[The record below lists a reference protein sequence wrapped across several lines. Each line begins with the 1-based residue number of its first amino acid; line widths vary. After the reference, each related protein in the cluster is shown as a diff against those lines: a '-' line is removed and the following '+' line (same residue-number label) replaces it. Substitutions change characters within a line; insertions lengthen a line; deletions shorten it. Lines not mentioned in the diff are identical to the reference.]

1 MTMGRVAGK
10 TAIVTGGAA
19 GIGRACAPALAREG
33 ARVAVADVDEAGG
46 ADTAS
51 AIGTDGGE
59 AFFRRA
65 DVGVTADMREL
76 VRAAADRWGR
86 LDVLVNNAG
95 VAIPGSVTDISE
107 EDWER
112 VLNVNLSGMW
122 RGMRFAIP
130 EMLKTGGGSV
140 INTSSVQSLVGFRGW
155 AGYAASKGGINGLTR
170 QVAVDYAAQ
179 GLRVEEVQR
188 RGIDR
193 HVDGVPLL
201 DLAVGAEPRDEN
213 ALLRAGVLLKRGQR
227 VVAQVGGQFPGV
239 FSDDRGGVHG
249 EVDEDLVPHV
259 LAEVDHGPHAP
270 VGGSSRLQRRV
281 SERLRPDAHH
291 HWLT

>member
-19 GIGRACAPALAREG
+19 GIGRACALALAREG

-179 GLRVEEVQR
+179 GIRVNAVLPGTILTPMNERILATAADASRVERDWLSLHPVGRLGQPEEVAGVVLFLASDESSFITGELIR
-188 RGIDR
+188 
-193 HVDGVPLL
+193 VDGGL
-201 DLAVGAEPRDEN
+201 
-213 ALLRAGVLLKRGQR
+213 
-227 VVAQVGGQFPGV
+227 VV
-239 FSDDRGGVHG
+239 R
-249 EVDEDLVPHV
+249 
-259 LAEVDHGPHAP
+259 
-270 VGGSSRLQRRV
+270 
-281 SERLRPDAHH
+281 
-291 HWLT
+291 T

>member
-10 TAIVTGGAA
+10 VAIVTGGAA
-19 GIGRACAPALAREG
+19 GIGRACALALAREG

-46 ADTAS
+46 VETAS
-51 AIGTDGGE
+51 AIRADGGE

-76 VRAAADRWGR
+76 VQEAAGRWGR

-95 VAIPGSVTDISE
+95 VAISGSVTEISE

-112 VLNVNLSGMW
+112 VLSVNLSGVW

-140 INTSSVQSLVGFRGW
+140 INTSSVQSVVGFRGW

-170 QVAVDYAAQ
+170 QAAVDYADR
-179 GLRVEEVQR
+179 GIRVNAVLPGTILTPMNERILATAPDPSEVERDWLSLHPVGRLGQPEEVAALVVFLASDESSFITGELIR
-188 RGIDR
+188 
-193 HVDGVPLL
+193 VDGGL
-201 DLAVGAEPRDEN
+201 
-213 ALLRAGVLLKRGQR
+213 
-227 VVAQVGGQFPGV
+227 VV
-239 FSDDRGGVHG
+239 R
-249 EVDEDLVPHV
+249 
-259 LAEVDHGPHAP
+259 
-270 VGGSSRLQRRV
+270 
-281 SERLRPDAHH
+281 
-291 HWLT
+291 T